1 MENNIFKQSYIQQV
15 IDMEVIQHILRDTLR
30 LSLLLYKEIWGGLK
44 SNHDW
49 EWEEN
54 IFMELNYIYSKLS

>member
-30 LSLLLYKEIWGGLK
+30 LSLLLYKEI
-44 SNHDW
+44 
-49 EWEEN
+49 
-54 IFMELNYIYSKLS
+54 